1 MHLSAIRFPI
11 CRNFEHQAKLVVCLS
26 VELFKKMMHLIMKKA
41 NKIITR
47 IILPALI
54 ALIIIVLIASP
65 YVAEKYINDHGKE
78 YSGRKLSVNQIRIN
92 YFTTTFNIIGFK
104 MFEADEREV
113 FIAFDTLT
121 VDINPL
127 HFFSS
132 ELNIGQIRLVK
143 PEVKIVRQDTV
154 FNFNDIIAF
163 LNKKPGSDSISKPS
177 NSFKYVV
184 KNISLEKGKLTFTD
198 KTANFTNQM
207 ENLGFTV
214 PYISYN
220 QEEISEAGLK
230 FYFENGG
237 FLQAKANF
245 NQKKEEYSADFTV
258 SNLDISPFLPYM
270 KPYFRFKSLEGI
282 AGGKFHL
289 KGSVNSL
296 DSMMLRGDAD
306 VAGFTVT
313 DDSDR
318 KVLGA
323 KNGHIRLQDSYPM
336 KFVYNFDTITLS
348 EPCIYFEMKDSTN
361 NFLNLMVAD
370 TVKDEK
376 PFEYYYKINHLKIDD
391 GIVDFRDNT
400 LHEPF
405 DYHFDEISLKLD
417 SIASVDDW
425 VNTYA
430 TARLN
435 KRGKLKA
442 ELGINPSNP
451 YELKINYVITN
462 FQLSDL
468 NIYSKHY
475 VGFPILLG
483 NMYYQGKTTI
493 KARQLTSEN
502 KLIVRNAKLGK
513 RSGGLM
519 NIPLKLAL
527 YLLKDIHGDIILDI
541 PVTGDL
547 NNPEIRIGHLLWQ
560 TFKGLIV
567 KIVASPFRALSGLM
581 GVDPDEIKGIHLSY
595 ADTTLT
601 DSHLR
606 KIRLFTQL
614 EQKKPDMK
622 IELAYYNDVELE
634 KREIAVDEAGKLFSA
649 ATGADYKKDKAQFT
663 SFIAKTL
670 QKDTVSLVAGSM
682 QLIGNQKLDSIQTSF
697 AQKRISKIEAALH
710 AASDSTKIK
719 VLIPNKDAPENVG
732 SRPVFELKFSIDE

>member
-1 MHLSAIRFPI
+1 
-11 CRNFEHQAKLVVCLS
+11 
-26 VELFKKMMHLIMKKA
+26 MKKV

-54 ALIIIVLIASP
+54 ALIIIVLIALP

-132 ELNIGQIRLVK
+132 ELNIGKIRLVK

-177 NSFKYVV
+177 TAFKYVI
-184 KNISLEKGKLTFTD
+184 KNISLEKGKMTFTD

-258 SNLDISPFLPYM
+258 SNLDISPFLPYL

-289 KGSVNSL
+289 KGSISSL
-296 DSMMLRGDAD
+296 DSIMLRGDAD

-323 KNGHIRLQDSYPM
+323 KNSHVRLQDSYPM
-336 KFVYNFDTITLS
+336 KFVYNFDTIALS
-348 EPCIYFEMKDSTN
+348 EPGIYFEMKDSTN

-376 PFEYYYKINHLKIDD
+376 PFEYYYKIIHLKIDN
-391 GIVDFRDNT
+391 GIIDFRDNT

-405 DYHFDEISLKLD
+405 DYHFDEISMKVD

-425 VNTYA
+425 VNTYT

-468 NIYSKHY
+468 NIYSKYY

-483 NMYYQGKTTI
+483 NMYYQGKTII

-513 RSGGLM
+513 KSGGLM

-567 KIVASPFRALSGLM
+567 KIVASPFRALSGLI
-581 GVDPDEIKGIHLSY
+581 GVDPEEIKGIRLSY

-606 KIRLFTQL
+606 RIKLFTQL

-622 IELAYYNDVELE
+622 IELAYYNDVEVE
-634 KREIAVDEAGKLFSA
+634 KSEIAVVEAGKLFSA
-649 ATGADYKKDKAQFT
+649 ATGADFKKEKAQFN
-663 SFIAKTL
+663 SFIAQKL
-670 QKDTVSLVAGSM
+670 QKDTINLIAGSI
-682 QLIGNQKLDSIQTSF
+682 QLIGNQKLDSIQGSI

>member
-1 MHLSAIRFPI
+1 
-11 CRNFEHQAKLVVCLS
+11 
-26 VELFKKMMHLIMKKA
+26 MHLIMKKA

-54 ALIIIVLIASP
+54 ALIIIVLIALP

-127 HFFSS
+127 HYFSS
-132 ELNIGQIRLVK
+132 ELNIGKIRLVK

-177 NSFKYVV
+177 TAFKYVI

-198 KTANFTNQM
+198 KAANFTHQM
-207 ENLGFTV
+207 RNLGFTV

-245 NQKKEEYSADFTV
+245 NQKNEEYNADFTV
-258 SNLDISPFLPYM
+258 SSLDISPFLPYI

-282 AGGKFHL
+282 AGGKFNL

-296 DSMMLRGDAD
+296 DSMVLRGDAD
-306 VAGFTVT
+306 VAGFAVT
-313 DDSDR
+313 DDLDSM
-318 KVLGA
+318 VLGA
-323 KNGHIRLQDSYPM
+323 NNGHVRLLDSYPM
-336 KFVYNFDTITLS
+336 KFGFNFDTIALS
-348 EPCIYFEMKDSTN
+348 EPSVYFEMKDSTN

-391 GIVDFRDNT
+391 GIVYFRDNT
-400 LHEPF
+400 LPEPF
-405 DYHFDEISLKLD
+405 DYQFDKISLKVD

-468 NIYSKHY
+468 NIYSKYY

-483 NMYYQGKTTI
+483 DMYYQGKTI
-493 KARQLTSEN
+493 VKARQLTSEN

-513 RSGGLM
+513 KSGGLM

-547 NNPEIRIGHLLWQ
+547 NDPEIRIGHLLWQ
-560 TFKGLIV
+560 TFKNLIV
-567 KIVASPFRALSGLM
+567 KVVASPFRALSGLM
-581 GVDPDEIKGIHLSY
+581 GVDPDEIKGIRLSY

-622 IELAYYNDVELE
+622 IELAYYNDIELE
-634 KREIAVDEAGKLFSA
+634 KREIAVVEAGKLFSA
-649 ATGADYKKDKAQFT
+649 ATGADYKKGMAQFT
-663 SFIAKTL
+663 SFIAQKL
-670 QKDTVSLVAGSM
+670 QKDTINLVAGSM
-682 QLIGNQKLDSIQTSF
+682 QLIGNQKLDSIQSSF
-697 AQKRISKIEAALH
+697 AQKRISKIEAALQ

-719 VLIPNKDAPENVG
+719 VFIPNKDAPENVG
-732 SRPVFELKFSIDE
+732 SRPAFELKFSVDE